1 MINQVY
7 RLVTPRQFEINYKEA
22 SISDQL
28 VAVRPTYLSI
38 CAADQRY
45 YTGKRNKQVLNKKLP
60 MALIHEGVGQVAYD
74 PTGAFA
80 VGTNVVMIPNEPTE
94 KNDFIEENYLPS
106 SHFHSSGYDG
116 FMQDYVFFKPDR
128 IVPLFS
134 GIHLPMAAFIEL
146 MSVSMH
152 AIRRFKES
160 ITHGAGTIGVWGD
173 GSLGFITSLFLKST
187 FPDAKIY
194 VFSKHDYKAEHFS
207 FADDIY
213 YIDNLSSDI
222 IVDHAFECVGGRGS
236 ESAIEQMIDHIRPMG
251 TIVAMGVSED
261 PIAMNTR
268 MILEKGIK
276 LLGCSRSGRVD
287 FVNTVT
293 FLEEHPSVCEYLE
306 MLVGQVETIRS
317 IKDMI
322 SVFEQDL
329 TASWGKTVIKWE
341 I

>member
-22 SISDQL
+22 SITSQL

-45 YTGKRNKQVLNKKLP
+45 YTGRRNKQVLNKKLP
-60 MALIHEGVGQVAYD
+60 MALIHEGVGQVAFD
-74 PTGAFA
+74 PTGKFA

-116 FMQDYVFFKPDR
+116 FMQDYVFLKPDR

-134 GIHLPMAAFIEL
+134 GVRLPMAAFIEL

-152 AIRRFKES
+152 AIRRFKENS
-160 ITHGAGTIGVWGD
+160 PRSVRSIGVWGD
-173 GSLGFITSLFLKST
+173 GNLGFITSLFLKFT

-207 FADDIY
+207 FADEIY
-213 YIDNLSSDI
+213 YIDNLPDGI
-222 IVDHAFECVGGRGS
+222 LVDHAFECVGGRGS
-236 ESAIEQMIDHIRPMG
+236 ENAIGQIIDHIEPMG
-251 TIVAMGVSED
+251 TIVTLGVSEE
-261 PIAMNTR
+261 PIAVNTR
-268 MILEKGIK
+268 MILEKGIQ
-276 LLGCSRSGRVD
+276 LLGCSRSGRID

-293 FLEEHPSVCEYLE
+293 FLEKHPTVCEYLE
-306 MLVGQVETIRS
+306 MLVGQVETVRS
-317 IKDMI
+317 ISDMI

-329 TASWGKTVIKWE
+329 AASWGKTVIKWE